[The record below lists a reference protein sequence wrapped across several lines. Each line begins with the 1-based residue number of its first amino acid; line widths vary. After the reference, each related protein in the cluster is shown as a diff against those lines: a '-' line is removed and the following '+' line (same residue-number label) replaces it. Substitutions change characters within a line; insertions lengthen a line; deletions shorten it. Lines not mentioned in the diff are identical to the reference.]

1 MSFNNS
7 QINYNEALLIESYF
21 KTKSTKNF
29 YLNVMNNHKLNAYKT
44 KNGEKVEDYQ
54 NMYVRKDH
62 GYAHITVMYYSN
74 PNESNFRDFEDRQ
87 YYYITRL
94 QNGNI
99 LNLRKDLVDKWN
111 DSGLSNV
118 SVLVLDEKHNKIAE
132 IPTKILYGLKHT
144 LSQSQNLDFLMSFNL
159 EEDNL
164 IWKYVTLCAKENEVK
179 ALLAEWQYLGN
190 VKYNKYEERT
200 YVKIISYDINTG
212 DKRKSIECKS
222 MSQAFSLLED
232 KGIDISYTTFKRR
245 CKAEKPSLIKA
256 DKFLFYVTDKIDFN
270 GENVLPSGTF

>member
-29 YLNVMNNHKLNAYKT
+29 YLNVMNNKKINI
-44 KNGEKVEDYQ
+44 EKYED
-54 NMYVRKDH
+54 MYVRKEH
-62 GYAHITVMYYSN
+62 GYAHIAVLYYSN

-99 LNLRKDLVDKWN
+99 LNLRKDLVERWN
-111 DSGLSNV
+111 EYGLSNV

-164 IWKYVTLCAKENEVK
+164 IWKHVTLCATENEVK
-179 ALLAEWQYLGN
+179 TLLAEWQYLGN
-190 VKYNKYEERT
+190 VAYAKYRESVG
-200 YVKIISYDINTG
+200 VKIISYNANTG
-212 DKRKSIECKS
+212 AKRNTIECKS
-222 MSQAFSLLED
+222 IKQAFSLLEN
-232 KGIDISYTTFKRR
+232 KGINISYKTFQRR
-245 CKAEKPSLIKA
+245 CKTEKPSLLKA

-270 GENVLPSGTF
+270 GEDVLPSGTF

>member
-1 MSFNNS
+1 
-7 QINYNEALLIESYF
+7 
-21 KTKSTKNF
+21 
-29 YLNVMNNHKLNAYKT
+29 MNNHKLNAYET

-54 NMYVRKDH
+54 NMYIRKDH

-94 QNGNI
+94 QNGDI

-159 EEDNL
+159 EADNL

-212 DKRKSIECKS
+212 AKRKSIECKS

-256 DKFLFYVTDKIDFN
+256 DKLLFYVTDKIDFN
-270 GENVLPSGTF
+270 GEDVLPSDTF